1 MKMHVDPAI
10 AIIKQA
16 LEAKKGQVAAD
27 PDKYRQLLRSLST
40 ADTRIYEESFG
51 KTINSDL
58 KGDEA
63 AYKTML
69 ATCAELKSGCTMVKL
84 HVQPTSEL
92 MPLVF
97 MVRENIPAYKQ
108 VVEATV
114 AQATAVA
121 VAAGITPQIIYRFD
135 DQTKAPYRIIE
146 KSLTKGPKSEHDLD
160 CSKVLDVFGCIIV
173 CADYVSM
180 AAVVGT
186 FAAKH
191 TSGELQLTRVKDR
204 WTTPSSGGWRDL
216 MLNLVVNGIVFE
228 VQIVHSR
235 MLNARTG
242 MDVHEAYRDFRS
254 FTEIFGLLGLSLEID
269 AVAVDGASGG
279 GGGGGGKTLDFKDLD
294 ADGDGVVTLKEFET
308 WRDSG
313 SGGGG
318 GAAAHP
324 SKRQRLDTDGDIA
337 QLRIELAA
345 SQAAHAAERVAHAA
359 AHAEVLRL
367 KQMYEK

>member
-1 MKMHVDPAI
+1 
-10 AIIKQA
+10 
-16 LEAKKGQVAAD
+16 
-27 PDKYRQLLRSLST
+27 
-40 ADTRIYEESFG
+40 
-51 KTINSDL
+51 
-58 KGDEA
+58 
-63 AYKTML
+63 
-69 ATCAELKSGCTMVKL
+69 
-84 HVQPTSEL
+84 
-92 MPLVF
+92 
-97 MVRENIPAYKQ
+97 
-108 VVEATV
+108 
-114 AQATAVA
+114 
-121 VAAGITPQIIYRFD
+121 
-135 DQTKAPYRIIE
+135 
-146 KSLTKGPKSEHDLD
+146 
-160 CSKVLDVFGCIIV
+160 
-173 CADYVSM
+173 
-180 AAVVGT
+180 
-186 FAAKH
+186 
-191 TSGELQLTRVKDR
+191 
-204 WTTPSSGGWRDL
+204 

-242 MDVHEAYRDFRS
+242 MDAHEAYRDFRS